1 MTKYRTIDVGLIY
14 DGKTVLATGTV
25 EKEVGKDW
33 VTVKEFS
40 TSAELD
46 KKMVSQIMEVVR
58 SIAKKDFVTT
68 QTFVEA
74 KAVIEAEEII
84 FGD

>member
-1 MTKYRTIDVGLIY
+1 MGLIY

-46 KKMVSQIMEVVR
+46 KKMVSQIMAHY
-58 SIAKKDFVTT
+58 IKIQFC
-68 QTFVEA
+68 QF
-74 KAVIEAEEII
+74 
-84 FGD
+84 